1 MSEQKQLKLL
11 VVDDEPGI
19 VDFTQKIYQKRGF
32 LTFGATDGIAAVE
45 IFEKE
50 RPEINLIDI
59 HMPYSPIDGIEVLRR
74 IKALEKEANCIMV
87 TRIHQE
93 KEIEE
98 ARKLGALH
106 YLTKPFEIEEL
117 DKCIADIAAK
127 YKQKAKDD
135 GQAST

>member
-19 VDFTQKIYQKRGF
+19 VDFTQKIYQKKGF
-32 LTFGATDGIAAVE
+32 VTFGATDGIAAVE
-45 IFEKE
+45 IFAKE

-74 IKALEKEANCIMV
+74 IKALDKEANCIMV

-106 YLTKPFEIEEL
+106 YLTKPFEIEDL
-117 DKCIADIAAK
+117 DKCIDEIAQK
-127 YKQKAKDD
+127 YKTK
-135 GQAST
+135 G

>member
-32 LTFGATDGIAAVE
+32 VTFGATDGIAAVE

-106 YLTKPFEIEEL
+106 YLTKPFEIEDL
-117 DKCIADIAAK
+117 DKCIDEIAQK
-127 YKQKAKDD
+127 YKSK
-135 GQAST
+135 GQDNG